1 MGNDEKLLEYLK
13 KVTSELHQ
21 TRLRLQE
28 VETEE
33 QDPIVVVGMG
43 CRYPGGVASAD
54 DLWRLVAG
62 GGDAISEF
70 PADRGWDVDGLHD
83 DDPDTAGTSYVREGG
98 FLDDV
103 AGFDP
108 ALFGISPREALTM
121 DPQQRILLELAWET
135 AERAGIDPL
144 SLRGKPVGVFAGS
157 GQQDYEYLLAAAP
170 EAAESYLTTATAAA
184 VISGRVAYA
193 LGLEGPAVTI
203 DTACSSS
210 LVALHL
216 AATALRRRE
225 CSLAFAGGVMVMAT
239 PAPFVAFSRQRGL
252 APDGRCKPF
261 SESADGTGWS
271 EGGGL
276 LLLERL
282 ADAKRNGHPILAVIR
297 GSAINQDGASNGLTA
312 PNGPSQQ
319 RVIRQAL
326 ADARLTTGDVD
337 VVEGHGTGTVL
348 GDPIEAQAV
357 IATYGQGRPTDRP
370 LWLGSIK
377 SNIGHAQAAAGV
389 GGVIKMIQ
397 ALRHQLMP
405 RTLHVTEPSSHVDW
419 SAGNVRLLST
429 EVPWPAGDQPRRA
442 GVSSFGVSGTNVHV
456 IVEEAPFIQDQ
467 DPVFGT
473 PEGPFPIAVSARTV
487 AALAEQTQR
496 MASAPGAPLDVAFS
510 SFTTRAALD
519 HRRILLGD
527 KQVTGVVTP
536 GSTAVLFTGQGS
548 QRLGMGRDLYERFPV
563 FASAFD
569 AAGAAVKDIAWG
581 TDADEL
587 AKTVN
592 TQPAIFA
599 FEVALYRLLE
609 SWGVRPDYL
618 AGHSIGEIA
627 AAHVAGVLS
636 LEDAARLVTA
646 RGRLMQALPSGGVMV
661 AVAAPESAIEL
672 IPGVDIAAVNGP
684 NSVVLSGTADA
695 VETVVAELGVK
706 ATKLNTSHAFHSHLM
721 EPMLDDFR
729 QIVASLDFAEPTV
742 PVIAAGDVTS
752 PDYWVE
758 HVRNTV
764 RFHDVVTDLLGRG
777 VVTFLE
783 CGPDST
789 LTALGRQITD
799 DAAFIGL
806 QHRTRAD
813 ELLTGLAT
821 AWTRGVAIDWTPLL
835 DGGRKIDLPTY
846 PFQHASYWIQP
857 APGAGADLA
866 AAGADTA
873 GHPLLGAVIPAPET
887 GGVTLTGRLSLRDQ
901 PWLTDHR
908 IGGVALFPG
917 TGFVE
922 LALRA
927 GREVGC
933 DRIEELTIAA
943 PLALPDR
950 GGVRV
955 QVVAGG
961 PDEDGRH
968 PVAVHSRSDADG
980 PDGPWTCHA
989 TGLLARAASPAAAEP
1004 VGSAAVGAD
1013 LLVWPP
1019 RDAEEIDLTGF
1030 YAGIAEA
1037 GLGYGPLFQGLRAA
1051 WRAGEHVYAEVRLP
1065 NGSQPEAYGLHPALL
1080 DAALHTVTFSSA
1092 GADRAT
1098 LPFAWSGVAL
1108 GRPGAADLRIRLTAV
1123 RPGTIALLVTD
1134 TAGRPILTVDSL
1146 ALRAIS
1152 AEQLDAAGGQ
1162 SAALFQVGWVP
1173 VPVTDPA
1180 GPAAGAVA
1188 PTAGSAAAAVT
1199 LSAAPAAE
1207 AVTLSAGSAAGA
1219 VRLSAGPD
1227 AGVVTLEVT
1236 GGDDLAAVHAAT
1248 TAALAGVQK
1257 WLDDPERAGTRLAVL
1272 TRNAVA
1278 ITDSDVPDVAAAAVR
1293 GLIRSAQAEHPD
1305 RIVLVDTD
1313 GSVGLDALLA
1323 LPEPQVVVRDGVVYA
1338 GRLTRAAAP
1347 GDTPASAFGPEGTVL
1362 VTGGTG
1368 ALGALVADHL
1378 VTERG
1383 VRDLLLVSRR
1393 GADAPGAAEL
1403 RERLTAAGATVRI
1416 AACDTADRDALA
1428 ALLDGVRLSAVVH
1441 TAGVVDDGALT
1452 ALTPDRLAAVLRAK
1466 VDGAAHLD
1474 ELTRDRELTAF
1485 VLFSS
1490 ASAVLG
1496 APGQANYAAANAYL
1510 DALAARRR
1518 ATGRTAQS
1526 LAWGL
1531 WDVGGG
1537 MSGELSAADLR
1548 RLARSGVSPIGAEQG
1563 MRLLDAAAARSAAT
1577 LVPINLDVRALGPAD
1592 GSDGALF
1599 RALTRTPARRA
1610 AAPAPDTDAA
1620 GDFARRL
1627 AALPVADRLGLLVD
1641 LVRTQA
1647 ATTLGHPDTTGVEP
1661 ARAFNDLGFDSLTAV
1676 EFRTGLG
1683 QATGLRLPATLVFDH
1698 PTPADVAEYLLAE
1711 LAPAQATGGD
1721 DEDEVRRILLGIP
1734 LARLRDA
1741 GLLGALLELGGAA
1754 SAGAAGPDDDGETG
1768 SIDEMDTDAL
1778 ISMAL
1783 SGLDLDDAQTSGSF

>member
-1 MGNDEKLLEYLK
+1 MGNDEKLLGYLK

-21 TRLRLQE
+21 TRQRLQE

-43 CRYPGGVASAD
+43 CRYPGGVQSAD

-98 FLDDV
+98 FLDDA

-170 EAAESYLTTATAAA
+170 EAAEAYLTTATAAA

-282 ADAKRNGHPILAVIR
+282 ADARRNGHPILAVIR

-357 IATYGQGRPTDRP
+357 LATYGQGRPADRP

-397 ALRHQLMP
+397 ALRHGLMP

-419 SAGNVRLLST
+419 SAGNVRLLSS
-429 EVPWPAGDQPRRA
+429 EVPWPAGEQPRRA

-456 IVEEAPFIQDQ
+456 IVEEAPENPLQEPIS
-467 DPVFGT
+467 GT

-487 AALAEQTQR
+487 AALDAQTDR

-527 KQVTGVVTP
+527 KRITGTVTP

-563 FASAFD
+563 FAAAFD
-569 AAGAAVKDIAWG
+569 AAGSAVKDVAWG
-581 TDADEL
+581 SDAEL
-587 AKTVN
+587 LAQTGN

-609 SWGVRPDYL
+609 SWGVRPDFL

-636 LEDAARLVTA
+636 LEDAAKLVTA
-646 RGRLMQALPSGGVMV
+646 RGRLMQALPAGGLMV

-684 NSVVLSGTADA
+684 NSVVLSGLDSAVLSL
-695 VETVVAELGVK
+695 VETLGVK
-706 ATKLNTSHAFHSHLM
+706 STRLNTSHAFHSHLM
-721 EPMLDDFR
+721 EPMLLEFR
-729 QIVASLDFAEPTV
+729 QIVRGLTFNE
-742 PVIAAGDVTS
+742 PVIPVITVGDVTD

-758 HVRNTV
+758 HVRTTV
-764 RFHDVVTDLLGRG
+764 RFHDIVTDLLGRG
-777 VVTFLE
+777 VTTFLE

-789 LTALGRQITD
+789 LTNLGRQITD
-799 DAAFIGL
+799 DAAFVAL
-806 QHRTRAD
+806 QHRTRED

-821 AWTRGVAIDWTPLL
+821 AWTRGVEVDWKPLL
-835 DGGRKIDLPTY
+835 AGGRAIDLPTY
-846 PFQHASYWIQP
+846 PFQHARYWIQP
-857 APGAGADLA
+857 APGATADLA

-950 GGVRV
+950 GGVKV
-955 QVVAGG
+955 QVVAGA
-961 PDEDGRH
+961 PDEAGRH

-989 TGLLARAASPAAAEP
+989 TGLLGRVTSVAATEP
-1004 VGSAAVGAD
+1004 VGAD
-1013 LLVWPP
+1013 LLAWPP
-1019 RDAEEIDLTGF
+1019 RDAEEIDLAGF

-1051 WRAGEHVYAEVRLP
+1051 WRAGDHVYAEVRLP
-1065 NGSQPEAYGLHPALL
+1065 NGGHPEAYGLHPALL
-1080 DAALHTVTFSSA
+1080 DAALHTVTFSAA

-1098 LPFAWSGVAL
+1098 LPFAWSGVTL
-1108 GRPGAADLRIRLTAV
+1108 GRPGSADLRIRLTAV
-1123 RPGTIALLVTD
+1123 RPGTIALRVAD
-1134 TAGRPILTVDSL
+1134 TAGRTVLTVDSL

-1162 SAALFQVGWVP
+1162 SALFQVSWVP
-1173 VPVTDPA
+1173 VAVTEPA
-1180 GPAAGAVA
+1180 GPAA
-1188 PTAGSAAAAVT
+1188 
-1199 LSAAPAAE
+1199 E
-1207 AVTLSAGSAAGA
+1207 A
-1219 VRLSAGPD
+1219 
-1227 AGVVTLEVT
+1227 VTLEVT

-1248 TAALAGVQK
+1248 RAALTGVQE
-1257 WLDDPERAGTRLAVL
+1257 WLDDPERAGTRLVVL
-1272 TRNAVA
+1272 TRGAVA
-1278 ITDSDVPDVAAAAVR
+1278 LTGGAVPDVAAAAVR

-1305 RIVLVDTD
+1305 RILLADTD
-1313 GSVGLDALLA
+1313 GSVDPATLLT
-1323 LPEPQVVVRDGVVYA
+1323 LPEPQVVVRDGTVYA
-1338 GRLTRAAAP
+1338 ARLTRAAAS
-1347 GDTPASAFGPEGTVL
+1347 GDTPASTFGPDGTVL

-1368 ALGALVADHL
+1368 ALGALVAEHL

-1393 GADAPGAAEL
+1393 GEDAPGAGEL

-1428 ALLDGVRLSAVVH
+1428 ALLANLRLSAVVH

-1466 VDGAAHLD
+1466 ADGAAHLD

-1531 WDVGGG
+1531 WQVGGG

-1563 MRLLDAAAARSAAT
+1563 MRLLDAATARDAAT
-1577 LVPINLDVRALGPAD
+1577 LVPINLDVRALGAAD

-1610 AAPAPDTDAA
+1610 GAPAPEGDTA

-1627 AALPVADRLGLLVD
+1627 AALPAGDRLGLLVD

-1647 ATTLGHPDTTGVEP
+1647 ASTLGHPDTTGVEP
-1661 ARAFNDLGFDSLTAV
+1661 GRAFNDLGFDSLTAV

-1698 PTPADVAEYLLAE
+1698 PTPADVAGFLLAE
-1711 LAPAQATGGD
+1711 LAPADPAGGGD
-1721 DEDEVRRILLGIP
+1721 DEDAVRRILLGIP

-1741 GLLGALLELGGAA
+1741 GLLGTLLELGGAA
-1754 SAGAAGPDDDGETG
+1754 PAGAPEPDDDGDPE